1 VGNSIT
7 VVLNVY
13 RRVEQLERQIDA
25 INKQTVN
32 VTKILVW
39 QNKGQVIPEHL
50 KEKITIADCNENLGV
65 WARFAFALN
74 ANTEYVCV
82 FDDDTIPGIR
92 WFENCLKTMK
102 TNQGLLGTRGV
113 RYLSSK
119 RSDLYDDFGWCRPN
133 EKAIEVDVVGHS
145 WFFKREWLS
154 TFWREL
160 PLLKSSRIVGEDM
173 HFSFT
178 LQKYLKLKT
187 YVPPHPINNR
197 EMWGSCDPNN
207 ALKVGSDDNSISQ
220 NSNSLSS
227 FNEALRYYV
236 KQGFVLHNFN
246 KNLPQ
251 KKIVIGSGLR
261 SSTRLREILEKYP
274 AIFRLGKFIQNK
286 LKKYN
291 IYI

>member
-1 VGNSIT
+1 MHYSRN
-7 VVLNVY
+7 
-13 RRVEQLERQIDA
+13 D
-25 INKQTVN
+25 
-32 VTKILVW
+32 
-39 QNKGQVIPEHL
+39 
-50 KEKITIADCNENLGV
+50 NLGV
-65 WARFAFALN
+65 WARFAYALN

-92 WFENCLKTMK
+92 WFENCLKTME
-102 TNQGLLGTRGV
+102 TNHGLLGTRGV

-119 RSDLYDDFGWCRPN
+119 RADLYDTFGWCGPN
-133 EKAIEVDVVGHS
+133 EKATEVDIVGHS

-173 HFSFT
+173 HFSYT

-207 ALKVGSDDNSISQ
+207 ALKVGSDENSISQ
-220 NSNSLSS
+220 NFNSLSL

-246 KNLPQ
+246 KILSQ
-251 KKIVIGSGLR
+251 KEIVIGSGIR
-261 SSTRLREILEKYP
+261 SSTRLRKILEKYP
-274 AIFRLGKFIQNK
+274 VIFRLGKFIQNK

-291 IYI
+291 IHI